1 MFLSR
6 WSVQR
11 PIAMTALIIV
21 LVMIGISLYPRI
33 SIDLL
38 PNMEIPTVLVRC
50 EYQGASPTEIEVEIV
65 KRIEDAV
72 SSLDGIKHI
81 TSMSIEDE
89 ARIQL
94 EFNMGTDVDVAAT
107 DIREALNRI
116 REDLPDGANE
126 PTIRKID
133 TNATTVAQV
142 FLVGDRTQDD
152 LYDYADDVIA
162 DRFSSV
168 PGVGEVRVY
177 GANEMQIHVL
187 LDREKLT
194 AMNLSINDVVAKLEQ
209 NNVREPLGRIQ
220 FDKGEK
226 NVTFDGDFKDFEQI
240 RALEVGKFKNKRVY
254 LRDVA
259 EVKFMSREVR
269 SKAYVNGQ
277 PAARFR
283 IVKKGEAN
291 AIEVING
298 IRQRFDAMV
307 KNGELPTGMEL
318 VWFTDSG
325 AFIQASVDDAW
336 SSIVTGIILTAVLLF
351 LFLHEPKSTFIVMIS
366 MPISVVVTFAVMAY
380 FNYSFNI
387 MTLLSLGCSVGVLVT
402 NSIVVIEN
410 IFKHLD
416 RGEPIKTAAE
426 RGTGEV
432 IAAVS
437 ASALTNVVVF
447 VPVMMMT
454 TRIGSMMVPFAG
466 VMVGAT
472 LVSLFISFTLTP
484 ILACVLLKRKK
495 KRGSAPEKRSWLQ
508 TMFLPWD
515 MGYDWLCRK
524 FDRSIEWTARHP
536 KSLMLTVLALAAGVS
551 FWIVPQ
557 VGLSFLPFCDQG
569 EIRIKFEFPTN
580 YNLDT
585 TDRLIREAA
594 DHLKKFDFIRGMSI
608 SVGDSDGGSGQVSS
622 AVYMGQITLRTTD
635 KFEREET
642 IYDLQAQLRKELS
655 YLDNCRITLSIP
667 ATFGGSGAEIRC
679 VMNGTDLDVLENA
692 EMQVMEKLPAMGL
705 TRDLDSSRRERKPNI
720 NITPR
725 RTVLQNLGMSANE
738 LYEYLLGSLDGI
750 EVGDYRDG
758 ARTFDIRVKNQK
770 EYGEAQLRQAAPAV
784 KDNNPL
790 GAEALAEI
798 TEDARPVVV
807 NRYDK
812 VRTMWLYANTAPGAA
827 LGTVSEAIG
836 KLAQESLPPGYGVRM
851 SGNVEL
857 MNETARE
864 FMQVIVLAT
873 ILTYLLIA
881 AIMESWTRP
890 FLIMFTVPLGF
901 LGMYATLWAAGM
913 SMSMMGLLGGVM
925 MIGIVVN
932 NAILIMDECAA
943 LVKSGVTTHKAMLLA
958 TQSKF
963 RPIVMTSIASVAGM
977 LPMAFG
983 TGLGSELRSSCGMG
997 VVGGLT
1003 IASLLTL
1010 YVIPALYF
1018 IFVHDTAKPRRRWFH
1033 RLLLRLSGRGKRC
1046 KA

>member
-1 MFLSR
+1 MFLSQ
-6 WSVQR
+6 WSVRR
-11 PIAMTALIIV
+11 PIAMTTFIIV
-21 LVMIGISLYPRI
+21 LVMIGVSLYPRI

-38 PNMEIPTVLVRC
+38 PNMEVPMVLVRC
-50 EYQGASPTEIEVEIV
+50 EYEGASPTEIEVEVV

-81 TSMSIEDE
+81 TSTSMEDE

-116 REDLPDGANE
+116 RTDLPDGADE

-133 TNATTVAQV
+133 TNATTVVQA

-187 LDREKLT
+187 LDRAKLT
-194 AMNLSINDVVAKLEQ
+194 AMNLTINDVVTKLRE

-240 RALEVGKFKNKRVY
+240 KALEIGKFKNKRVY

-259 EVKFMSREVR
+259 DVKLMSREVR
-269 SKAYVNGQ
+269 SKAYVNGK

-291 AIEVING
+291 AVEVIRG
-298 IRQRFDAMV
+298 IRERFDAMV
-307 KNGELPTGMEL
+307 RNGELPTGMEL
-318 VWFTDSG
+318 FWFTDSG

-336 SSIVTGIILTAVLLF
+336 SSIITGIILTAVLLF
-351 LFLHEPKSTFIVMIS
+351 LFLHEPRSTFIVMIS
-366 MPISVVVTFAVMAY
+366 MPISVIVTFAVMAY

-416 RGEPIKTAAE
+416 RGETIKVAAE
-426 RGTGEV
+426 RGTDEV

-454 TRIGSMMVPFAG
+454 TRIGTMMVPFAG
-466 VMVGAT
+466 VMVAAT

-484 ILACVLLKRKK
+484 ILSCVLLKQKK
-495 KRGSAPEKRSWLQ
+495 GGEAGQ
-508 TMFLPWD
+508 TTGFLAKLFTPWD
-515 MGYDWLCRK
+515 RGYDWLCRK

-536 KSLMLTVLALAAGVS
+536 KSLILAVLALSAAVF
-551 FWIVPQ
+551 FWVVPQ

-569 EIRIKFEFPTN
+569 EIRVKFEFPTN
-580 YNLDT
+580 YNLET

-594 DHLKKFDFIRGMSI
+594 DHLKKFDFVRGMSI
-608 SVGDSDGGSGQVSS
+608 TVGDSDGGGGQISS
-622 AVYMGQITLRTTD
+622 AVYIGQITLRTTD
-635 KFEREET
+635 KFEREES
-642 IYDLQAQLRKELS
+642 IYDLQAQLRKELA
-655 YLDNCRITLSIP
+655 YLDNCRVTLSIP

-679 VMNGTDLDVLENA
+679 VMNGNDLDVLEGA
-692 EMQVMEKLPAMGL
+692 EMAVMEKLPTMGIV
-705 TRDLDSSRRERKPNI
+705 RDVDSSRRERKPNI

-725 RTVLQNLGMSANE
+725 RTVLQNLDMSANE

-750 EVGDYRDG
+750 EVGDYRAG

-770 EYGEAQLRQAAPAV
+770 EYGEEQLRQAAPAQ

-790 GAEALAEI
+790 GTETLAEI
-798 TEDARPVVV
+798 TEDTRPVVI

-812 VRTMWLYANTAPGAA
+812 ARTMWLYANTAPGMA
-827 LGTVSEAIG
+827 LGPVSNTIGELAREA
-836 KLAQESLPPGYGVRM
+836 LPPGYGVRM

-864 FMQVIVLAT
+864 FGQVILLAAV
-873 ILTYLLIA
+873 LTYLLIA
-881 AIMESWTRP
+881 GIMESWTRP

-901 LGMYATLWAAGM
+901 LGMYATLWLTGM

-932 NAILIMDECAA
+932 NAILIMDECAV
-943 LVKSGVTTHKAMLLA
+943 LVNSGVTTHRAMLQA

-1003 IASLLTL
+1003 VASLLTL

-1018 IFVHDTAKPRRRWFH
+1018 IFVHDTARPRRNIWRRF
-1033 RLLLRLSGRGKRC
+1033 LLRFGLGRR
-1046 KA
+1046 

>member
-1 MFLSR
+1 MFLSQ
-6 WSVQR
+6 WSVRR
-11 PIAMTALIIV
+11 PIAMTAFIIV
-21 LVMIGISLYPRI
+21 LVMIGVSLYPRI

-38 PNMEIPTVLVRC
+38 PNMEVPMVLVRC
-50 EYQGASPTEIEVEIV
+50 EYEGASPTEIEVEVV

-81 TSMSIEDE
+81 TSTSMEDE

-116 REDLPDGANE
+116 RTDLPDGADE

-133 TNATTVAQV
+133 TNATTVVQA

-187 LDREKLT
+187 LDRAKLT
-194 AMNLSINDVVAKLEQ
+194 AMNLTINDVVTKLRE

-240 RALEVGKFKNKRVY
+240 KALEIGKFKNKRVY

-259 EVKFMSREVR
+259 DVKFMSREVR
-269 SKAYVNGQ
+269 SKAYVNGK

-291 AIEVING
+291 AVEVIRG
-298 IRQRFDAMV
+298 IRERFDTMV
-307 KNGELPTGMEL
+307 RNGELPTGMEL
-318 VWFTDSG
+318 FWFTDSG

-336 SSIVTGIILTAVLLF
+336 SSILTGIILTAVLLF
-351 LFLHEPKSTFIVMIS
+351 LFLHEPRSTFIVMIS
-366 MPISVVVTFAVMAY
+366 MPISVIVTFAAMAY

-416 RGEPIKTAAE
+416 RGETIKVAAE
-426 RGTGEV
+426 RGTDEV

-454 TRIGSMMVPFAG
+454 TRIGTMMVPFAG
-466 VMVGAT
+466 VMVAAT

-484 ILACVLLKRKK
+484 ILSCVLLKQKK
-495 KRGSAPEKRSWLQ
+495 GGEAGQ
-508 TMFLPWD
+508 TTGFLAKLFTPWD
-515 MGYDWLCRK
+515 RGYDWLCRK

-536 KSLMLTVLALAAGVS
+536 KSLILAVLVLSAAVF
-551 FWIVPQ
+551 FWVVPQ

-569 EIRIKFEFPTN
+569 EIRVKFEFPTN
-580 YNLDT
+580 YNLET

-594 DHLKKFDFIRGMSI
+594 DHLKKFDFVRGMSI
-608 SVGDSDGGSGQVSS
+608 TVGDSDGGGGQISS
-622 AVYMGQITLRTTD
+622 AVYIGQITLRTTD
-635 KFEREET
+635 KFEREES
-642 IYDLQAQLRKELS
+642 IYDLQAQLRKELA
-655 YLDNCRITLSIP
+655 YLDNCRVTLSIP

-679 VMNGTDLDVLENA
+679 VMNGNDLNVLEEA
-692 EMQVMEKLPAMGL
+692 EMAVMEKLPTLGIV
-705 TRDLDSSRRERKPNI
+705 RDVDSSRRERKPNI

-725 RTVLQNLGMSANE
+725 RTVLQNLDMSANE

-750 EVGDYRDG
+750 EVGDYRAG

-770 EYGEAQLRQAAPAV
+770 EYGEEQLRQAAPAR

-790 GAEALAEI
+790 GTETLAEI
-798 TEDARPVVV
+798 TEDTRPVVI

-812 VRTMWLYANTAPGAA
+812 ARTMWLYANTAPGMA
-827 LGTVSEAIG
+827 LGPVSDTIG
-836 KLAQESLPPGYGVRM
+836 KLALEALPPGYGVRM
-851 SGNVEL
+851 SGSVEL

-864 FMQVIVLAT
+864 FGQVILLAAV
-873 ILTYLLIA
+873 LTYLLIA
-881 AIMESWTRP
+881 GIMESWSRP

-901 LGMYATLWAAGM
+901 LGMYATLWLTGM

-932 NAILIMDECAA
+932 NAILIMDECAM
-943 LVKSGVTTHKAMLLA
+943 LVNSGVTTHQAMLQA

-1003 IASLLTL
+1003 VASLLTL

-1018 IFVHDTAKPRRRWFH
+1018 IFVHDTAKPRRHLWRRF
-1033 RLLLRLSGRGKRC
+1033 LLRLGVGR
-1046 KA
+1046 